1 MRAVVPIIV
10 AVAALAGCSEGL
22 APASDLGGAW
32 VATRVES
39 SVGLNIEQHGDTI
52 VGSGTWQKAANP
64 PSGYLAI
71 NGVYLRPQ
79 LTLTLYYDNGTT
91 SHYTAEVP
99 DPDHILGSEVFADG
113 TTDSL
118 TFVRQ

>member
-1 MRAVVPIIV
+1 MRLLSTLFALL
-10 AVAALAGCSEGL
+10 ALAGCSDGL
-22 APASDLGGAW
+22 APASDLSGDW

-39 SVGLNIEQHGDTI
+39 SVGVNLQQHGQR
-52 VGSGTWQKAANP
+52 VGGTGTWQKAVDP

-71 NGVYLRPQ
+71 DGTYAPPQ
-79 LTLTLYYDNGTT
+79 LTLTLHYDNGTT
-91 SHYTAEVP
+91 SHYTATVP
-99 DPDHILGSEVFADG
+99 DADHILGREVFADG